1 VEDSAPRPL
10 GLLALAAISATVNVL
25 LAGRMPPALNS
36 FREMFVSFGV
46 DPPPVTKL
54 VMNLPHLWWL
64 LGVASLAVFVWVA
77 VRSRLPIE
85 ELRRMKFALRL
96 LIILTALAYGVA
108 AWALY
113 TPIFELG
120 AVV

>member
-1 VEDSAPRPL
+1 VEDSAPRPR
-10 GLLALAAISATVNVL
+10 GLLAIAAISATVNVL

-54 VMNLPHLWWL
+54 VMNFPHLWWL
-64 LGVASLAVFVWVA
+64 LGVVSLAVFVWVA
-77 VRSRLPIE
+77 VRSKLPIE

-96 LIILTALAYGVA
+96 LIILTALVYGLA